1 LAARLSYRVPTRRN
15 CLTLSKKRA
24 HTQKQD
30 YKSEEDNLSRR
41 KVFLARRALLICV
54 GTYLQFGLCPYAA
67 IADDIGKQ
75 DFTVMTA
82 ERPVA
87 VRRYAAAGNDLRPA
101 VLILHGRSG
110 PAPKPRF
117 AAAYDRYATALANV
131 GIDAYLVS
139 YFSESDGK
147 AMLSDDEALRA
158 AVRAQRYPAW
168 IDAIRG
174 IANAV
179 ARRPEASGRVGL
191 LGFSLGGN
199 LAAATA
205 ASDPSIAALV
215 VFYGGI
221 PDTVT
226 GRVLHLPPTL
236 ELHGDADEEAGG
248 KALIETAQALGAPA
262 EQVVY
267 PGARHGFDFDPA
279 RSDSKDAQARATEF
293 LQRHLK

>member
-1 LAARLSYRVPTRRN
+1 M
-15 CLTLSKKRA
+15 
-24 HTQKQD
+24 
-30 YKSEEDNLSRR
+30 
-41 KVFLARRALLICV
+41 VFSVRRALLICI
-54 GTYLQFGLCPYAA
+54 GTYLQLGLSPHVAT
-67 IADDIGKQ
+67 ADDIGKQ
-75 DFTVMTA
+75 DFTVMTT

-87 VRRYAAAGNDLRPA
+87 VRRYAAAGTDRRPA

-117 AAAYDRYATALANV
+117 AAAYDRYATALANI

-147 AMLSDDEALRA
+147 AMLSDDEAFRA

-168 IDAIRG
+168 IDALRG
-174 IANAV
+174 IAEAV
-179 ARRPEASGRVGL
+179 ATRPEASGRVGL

-205 ASDPSIAALV
+205 ASDPSIAAFV
-215 VFYGGI
+215 VFYGGM
-221 PDTVT
+221 PDTVA
-226 GRVLHLPPTL
+226 GHILHLPPTL
-236 ELHGDADEEAGG
+236 ELHGDADEEAPLSGG

>member
-1 LAARLSYRVPTRRN
+1 MSARAGKTIV
-15 CLTLSKKRA
+15 
-24 HTQKQD
+24 
-30 YKSEEDNLSRR
+30 SRR
-41 KVFLARRALLICV
+41 KVFLVRRALLICI
-54 GTYLQFGLCPYAA
+54 GAYLQLGLSPYAA
-67 IADDIGKQ
+67 LAGDIGKQ
-75 DFTVMTA
+75 DFTVTTA
-82 ERPVA
+82 ERLVA
-87 VRRYAAAGNDLRPA
+87 VRRYAAAGNDVRPA
-101 VLILHGRSG
+101 VLVLHGRSG

-147 AMLSDDEALRA
+147 AMLSDDEAFRA
-158 AVRAQRYPAW
+158 TVRAQRYPAW

-221 PDTVT
+221 PDAVA

-236 ELHGDADEEAGG
+236 ELHGDADEEAPLSGG
-248 KALIETAQALGAPA
+248 KALIETARALGAPA

-267 PGARHGFDFDPA
+267 PGARHGFDFNPN
-279 RSDSKDAQARATEF
+279 RSDSKDAQARAIEF
-293 LQRHLK
+293 LQRHL

>member
-1 LAARLSYRVPTRRN
+1 MSARAGKTIV
-15 CLTLSKKRA
+15 
-24 HTQKQD
+24 
-30 YKSEEDNLSRR
+30 SRR
-41 KVFLARRALLICV
+41 KVFLVRRALLICI
-54 GTYLQFGLCPYAA
+54 GAYLQFGLSPYAA
-67 IADDIGKQ
+67 LAGDIGKQ
-75 DFTVMTA
+75 DFTVTTA
-82 ERPVA
+82 ERLVA
-87 VRRYAAAGNDLRPA
+87 VRRYAAAGNDVRPA
-101 VLILHGRSG
+101 VLVLHGRSG

-147 AMLSDDEALRA
+147 AMLSDDEAFRA
-158 AVRAQRYPAW
+158 TVRAQRYPAW

-221 PDTVT
+221 PDAVA

-236 ELHGDADEEAGG
+236 ELHGDADEEAPLSGG
-248 KALIETAQALGAPA
+248 KALIETARALGAPA

-267 PGARHGFDFDPA
+267 PGARHGFDFDPN
-279 RSDSKDAQARATEF
+279 RSDSKDAQARAIEF
-293 LQRHLK
+293 LQRHL